1 MENVNLEMIRGDD
14 DGWTFEVLEESP
26 TLELA
31 QCRFDLHIKPDKG
44 SIIKLSSETGEITTE
59 GNLIPVVIAHSKT
72 ENVTWEQAQWDLQCI
87 DPHQKVTTLVGGDFT
102 LIPDITRSE

>member
-26 TLELA
+26 TLELT

-59 GNLIPVVIAHSKT
+59 GNLIHVVIEHSKT

-87 DPHQKVTTLVGGDFT
+87 APHQKVTTLVGGDFT

>member
-26 TLELA
+26 TLELT

-44 SIIKLSSETGEITTE
+44 SIIKLSSETG
-59 GNLIPVVIAHSKT
+59 
-72 ENVTWEQAQWDLQCI
+72 VTWEQAQWDLQCI